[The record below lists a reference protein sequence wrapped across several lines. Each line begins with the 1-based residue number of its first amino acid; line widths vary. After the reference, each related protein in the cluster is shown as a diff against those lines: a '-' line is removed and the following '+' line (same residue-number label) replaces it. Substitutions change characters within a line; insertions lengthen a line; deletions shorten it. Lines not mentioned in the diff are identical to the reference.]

1 MSKIKDIIK
10 NEENM
15 KDGVSMSPPWHT
27 YYHELEAL
35 FGQDPDVALDF
46 NEDDLVIRL
55 YAFKEEKAY
64 ALSQLLPAVKEFG
77 GISVRV
83 RVVPANDKYESD
95 YELLLKAFKD
105 NPVFV
110 TGIKEEMTNMNY
122 ILFKKEVVQFFN
134 DQFDD
139 PRGYRSTLYKTI
151 ADDVFA
157 CVNDVFFSTDYY
169 GNAVPE
175 EESEKK

>member
-1 MSKIKDIIK
+1 MKKSKEI
-10 NEENM
+10 
-15 KDGVSMSPPWHT
+15 SLSAPWYT

-35 FGQDPDVALDF
+35 FGQDPDITLDF
-46 NEDDLVIRL
+46 DEDELIIRL
-55 YAFKEEKAY
+55 YVFKEEKAY

-77 GISVRV
+77 SISVRV
-83 RVVPANDKYESD
+83 RVVTSNDKYESD

-105 NPVFV
+105 NPVFE
-110 TGIKEEMTNMNY
+110 TGIQEEMTGMNY
-122 ILFKKEVVQFFN
+122 ILFKKEVVQFYN

-139 PRGYRSTLYKTI
+139 PHGYRSTLYKTI

-157 CVNDVFFSTDYY
+157 GVHDVFFSTDSCGH
-169 GNAVPE
+169 GNIVPE

>member
-1 MSKIKDIIK
+1 MGNIKETIK
-10 NEENM
+10 N
-15 KDGVSMSPPWHT
+15 GISLSAPWYT

-35 FGQDPDVALDF
+35 FGQDPDVTLDF
-46 NEDDLVIRL
+46 DEDELIIRL
-55 YAFKEEKAY
+55 YVFKEEKAY

-77 GISVRV
+77 SISARV
-83 RVVPANDKYESD
+83 RVVPANNKYEND

-105 NPVFV
+105 NPVFAAGV
-110 TGIKEEMTNMNY
+110 KEEMTDMNY
-122 ILFKKEVVQFFN
+122 ILFKKEVVQFYN

-157 CVNDVFFSTDYY
+157 GVHDAFFSTDL
-169 GNAVPE
+169 V